1 MGFFKNRKAEKESFK
16 TKTEKLQNDSTT
28 TDIESSVSSDV
39 VVREPT
45 LKKTSPVIRT
55 IIGNKPAPVVQNQ
68 ETYPFLKANFFQA
81 LTFTWV
87 APLIKKGY
95 MRRVEDE
102 DLYQLDGDLKVR
114 EMTAKFESNLEKRVE
129 EWKRKNPEKEK
140 YTKIVVIKAINDTFK
155 SRYWKGGVA
164 KVFADM
170 AQILNPLLV
179 RSLIRY
185 IQHKGDNKIV
195 PHVGNAIGTAV
206 GISLMLVFSS
216 LMISAFFHLSML
228 TGAQTKALLTN
239 IIYRKAFKLSPR
251 ARLEFPNGKVNSL
264 VMADLSRIDLAVG
277 TFHFIWSFPISFIVA
292 LIVLVVYLGAP
303 ALLGLALILILL
315 VYMMHTTRR
324 LKTLRKQ
331 STVYID
337 KRVRAINEIVN
348 SLKMIK
354 FYCWE
359 RPYYSTVESLRT
371 NEKGF
376 ILKMQLLKA
385 TINSGVSSVAVL
397 ATMVV
402 FLTMQKINVGFQ
414 SYNIFSAVTLFN
426 TLRFPL
432 NLLPM
437 SVGFLVDALLA
448 MDRVAEF
455 LQAEECED
463 TIERHA
469 YEESENAIVIENGTF
484 NWDVEEDER
493 EKMKPQT
500 TNKSIKT
507 HKTNEGEDNEDLSF
521 PGLLNINLTIK
532 KNELVI
538 ITGSIGTGKSSLLNA
553 IEGTMRKESGD
564 SKVYGS
570 LTFCSYPWIQNETIK
585 ENILFGLPYSRS
597 KYETVVKA
605 CALDVDFTV
614 LPDGDQTEV
623 GERGITLSG
632 GQKARINLAR
642 AVYADRDI
650 ILLDDVLSA
659 VDARVGKHIM
669 NECLCG
675 LLKDKT
681 RLLAT
686 HQLSLIGAAD
696 RIIVL
701 DGSGAIDVGTQS
713 ELMARNSTFTNLMQ
727 YSKESEE
734 EEEEEVEQIEEQEEL
749 ELERQKTE
757 LSKVQTEKHDDGEE
771 AARKEKGKITVAE
784 GRGTQKISV
793 KIYANYMVLGSGR
806 LGIAIIPIFI
816 LIIILNGF
824 FQLFYSVWLSFWVS
838 HKFNISE
845 SKYTGIYI
853 MFCFLATFSFIL
865 LFSTLAALNNKAGLH
880 LFNLSAQKL
889 LKTPMWFMDITPI
902 GRIMN
907 RFTKDVDVLDTD
919 MIEQLRLFIQSVSL
933 VGGVVILC
941 GVYIP
946 WFFLILPFICVLYY
960 YLAIYYQTSA
970 LDIKRLESVKRSFV
984 FSHFNESLSGMKVI
998 KSYSSAE
1005 RFKDTY
1011 ESLIDRMDA
1020 AYFLTLANQRWL
1032 SIRLD
1037 CISSLVSFFVA
1048 ILCTCGV
1055 FNMNGAS
1062 SGLLVSYIIQISSI
1076 MSLLLRSM
1084 TQLQNDM
1091 NSVERL
1097 FEYANDLPEEGPFE
1111 KEETKPTENWPQE
1124 GAIKFDNVCL
1134 NYRENLPL
1142 VLKNVSFEV
1151 KPGEKIGICGRT
1163 GAGKSTVMNAL
1174 FRVNELVD
1182 GKVVIDD
1189 VDISTIGLNDLRSKL
1204 SIIPQDPVL
1213 FHGTIRQNLD
1223 PFGAS
1228 SDAELWDALK
1238 RSWLVEN
1245 EAAGTGKYTPGES
1258 DIKTFHKFH
1267 LDQKVE
1273 DDGANFSLGER
1284 QLLALARALVRNTRI
1299 LILDEATSSVDYE
1312 TDAKIQST
1320 IINEFRQCSILCI
1333 AHRLKTILN
1342 YDRILVLDKG
1352 EVKEFDSPWNLFQ
1365 YGGIFREMCERS
1377 NITQS
1382 DFEQLEQ

>member
-1 MGFFKNRKAEKESFK
+1 MPFFKRKISQETFKSNKEKA
-16 TKTEKLQNDSTT
+16 QVDSSTV
-28 TDIESSVSSDV
+28 TDIESNANEVLKN
-39 VVREPT
+39 PT

-55 IIGNKPAPVVQNQ
+55 IIGKTPAPIEQNH

-95 MRRVEDE
+95 LRRIEDE

-114 EMTAKFESNLEKRVE
+114 AMTEKFEQSLAKRVE
-129 EWKRKNPEKEK
+129 EWKRKNPDKEK

-155 SRYWKGGVA
+155 TRYWKGGVS
-164 KVFADM
+164 KVFADLS
-170 AQILNPLLV
+170 QILNPLLV
-179 RSLIRY
+179 RTLIKY
-185 IQHKGDNKIV
+185 IQHKGDNKVV
-195 PHVGNAIGTAV
+195 PQTGHSVGTAIG
-206 GISLMLVFSS
+206 ISVMLIFSS
-216 LMISAFFHLSML
+216 LMISSFFHLSML
-228 TGAQTKALLTN
+228 TGAQCKALLTN
-239 IIYRKAFKLSPR
+239 VIYRKAFKLSAK
-251 ARLEFPNGKVNSL
+251 ARLDFPNGKVNSL

-277 TFHFIWSFPISFIVA
+277 TFHFVWAFPISFIVA

-315 VYMMHTTRR
+315 GFMMYATRK
-324 LKTLRKQ
+324 LKNLRRQ

-337 KRVRAINEIVN
+337 KRVRSINEIIN
-348 SLKMIK
+348 TLKMIK

-359 RPYYSTVESLRT
+359 KPYYETVEKFRL
-371 NEKGF
+371 NEKRF

-385 TINSGVSSVAVL
+385 ILNSGVSSVAVL

-402 FLTMQKINVGFQ
+402 FLTMQKTSTNFQ

-432 NLLPM
+432 NVLPM
-437 SVGFLVDALLA
+437 AVGFLVDALLA

-455 LQAEECED
+455 LQAEEGED
-463 TIERHA
+463 TVER
-469 YEESENAIVIENGTF
+469 YEYDESDNAIVIENGCF
-484 NWDVEEDER
+484 KWDVEEDEDFKLKAQMTR
-493 EKMKPQT
+493 QLMKPHQ
-500 TNKSIKT
+500 
-507 HKTNEGEDNEDLSF
+507 TNEDEEGEDLSF
-521 PGLLNINLTIK
+521 PGLLNIDLTVK

-538 ITGSIGTGKSSLLNA
+538 VTGSIGTGKTSLLNA
-553 IEGTMRKESGD
+553 IEGSMRKESGD
-564 SKVYGS
+564 SKIYGS

-585 ENILFGLPYSRS
+585 ENILFGLPFIRS
-597 KYETVVKA
+597 KYESIVKA
-605 CALDVDFTV
+605 CALDVDFDV

-669 NECLCG
+669 NECICG

-701 DGSGAIDVGTQS
+701 DGSGSIDIGTYN
-713 ELMARNSTFTNLMQ
+713 ELMASNSAFAKLMEFN
-727 YSKESEE
+727 KEQEDEE
-734 EEEEEVEQIEEQEEL
+734 EEEEQLEEQEEM
-749 ELERQKTE
+749 ELERQKTQI
-757 LSKVQTEKHDDGEE
+757 SRIQSEKQEDED
-771 AARKEKGKITVAE
+771 ARKEKGRITVAE
-784 GRGTQKISV
+784 DRGTQNISFG
-793 KIYANYMVLGSGR
+793 IYANYMILGSGK
-806 LGIAIIPIFI
+806 LGVAIVPLFL
-816 LIIILNGF
+816 LIVVLNGF
-824 FQLFYSVWLSFWVS
+824 FQLFYSVWLSFWIS
-838 HKFNISE
+838 HKFDISD
-845 SKYTGIYI
+845 STYKGLYI
-853 MFCFLATFSFIL
+853 MFCFLATFSFVT
-865 LFSTLAALNNKAGLH
+865 LFSAMAALNNKAGLH

-889 LKTPMWFMDITPI
+889 LKTPMWFMDVTPI

-919 MIEQLRLFIQSVSL
+919 MIEQLRLFVQSVSL

-946 WFFLILPFICVLYY
+946 WFFLVLPFVFTLYY
-960 YLAIYYQTSA
+960 YLAHYYKTSA

-998 KSYSSAE
+998 KSYSSSE
-1005 RFKDTY
+1005 RFKDKY
-1011 ESLIDRMDA
+1011 ESLIDSMDA

-1048 ILCTCGV
+1048 MLCIFGV
-1055 FNMNGAS
+1055 FNMDGAS
-1062 SGLLVSYIIQISSI
+1062 SGLLVSYIIQIASM

-1084 TQLQNDM
+1084 TQLENDM

-1097 FEYANDLPEEGPFE
+1097 FEYAKKLPEEGPFE
-1111 KEETKPTENWPQE
+1111 LEDNKPDESWPEQGGIE
-1124 GAIKFDNVCL
+1124 FDDVCL
-1134 NYRENLPL
+1134 SYREGLPL
-1142 VLKNVSFEV
+1142 VLKNVSFKV
-1151 KPGEKIGICGRT
+1151 NPSEKIGIVGRT
-1163 GAGKSTVMNAL
+1163 GAGKSTIMNAL
-1174 FRVNELVD
+1174 FRVTELAQGRVIID
-1182 GKVVIDD
+1182 G
-1189 VDISTIGLNDLRSKL
+1189 VDISKIGLNDLRSKL

-1228 SDAELWDALK
+1228 SDFDLWDALK
-1238 RSWLVEN
+1238 RSWLVEDG
-1245 EAAGTGKYTPGES
+1245 AAGTGQFVAGKS

-1284 QLLALARALVRNTRI
+1284 QLLALARALVRNTRV

-1312 TDAKIQST
+1312 TDSKIQST

-1352 EVKEFDSPWNLFQ
+1352 EVKEFDTPLNLFKL
-1365 YGGIFREMCERS
+1365 GGIFTEMCERS
-1377 NITQS
+1377 NITET
-1382 DFEQLEQ
+1382 DFGA

>member
-1 MGFFKNRKAEKESFK
+1 MQFFKRSTSNETSSEKI
-16 TKTEKLQNDSTT
+16 QVDSSTV
-28 TDIESSVSSDV
+28 TDIESNAYDFQK
-39 VVREPT
+39 T
-45 LKKTSPVIRT
+45 AILKKTSPVIRT
-55 IIGNKPAPVVQNQ
+55 IIGKTPAPIVQNT
-68 ETYPFLKANFFQA
+68 ETYPFLRANFFET

-95 MRRVEDE
+95 LRRVEDE
-102 DLYQLDGDLKVR
+102 DLYLLDGDLKVR
-114 EMTAKFESNLEKRVE
+114 EMTERFERNLEKRIQQ
-129 EWKRKNPEKEK
+129 WRKRNPDKEK

-155 SRYWKGGVA
+155 LRFWKGGVS
-164 KVFADM
+164 KVFADLS
-170 AQILNPLLV
+170 QVLTPLLV
-179 RSLIRY
+179 RTLIKF
-185 IQHKGDNKIV
+185 IQHKGNNKTV
-195 PHVGNAIGTAV
+195 PQAGHAVGTAIG
-206 GISLMLVFSS
+206 ISVMLIFSS
-216 LMISAFFHLSML
+216 LMISSFFHLSML
-228 TGAQTKALLTN
+228 TGAQCKALLTN
-239 IIYRKAFKLSPR
+239 VIYRKSFKLSAR
-251 ARLEFPNGKVNSL
+251 GRLEFPNGKVNSL

-277 TFHFIWSFPISFIVA
+277 TFHFVWVFPVSFIVA

-315 VYMMHTTRR
+315 VFMMYTTRK
-324 LKTLRKQ
+324 LKILRRQ

-337 KRVRAINEIVN
+337 KRVRSINEIIN

-359 RPYYSTVESLRT
+359 KPYYAAVEKFRM

-385 TINSGVSSVAVL
+385 VLNSGVSSVAVL

-402 FLTMQKINVGFQ
+402 FLTMQKINVNFQ
-414 SYNIFSAVTLFN
+414 SYNVFSAVTLFN

-432 NLLPM
+432 NVLPM
-437 SVGFLVDALLA
+437 AVGFLVDALLA

-455 LQAEECED
+455 LQAEEGED
-463 TIERHA
+463 TVER
-469 YEESENAIVIENGTF
+469 YEYNESENSIVIENGTF
-484 NWDVEEDER
+484 KWDVEEDEDTKLR
-493 EKMKPQT
+493 SQT
-500 TNKSIKT
+500 TRQPIKVVES
-507 HKTNEGEDNEDLSF
+507 KTEEESEDLSF
-521 PGLLNINLTIK
+521 PGLLNISLTIK

-538 ITGSIGTGKSSLLNA
+538 VTGAIGTGKTSLLNA
-553 IEGTMRKESGD
+553 IEGSMRKESGD
-564 SKVYGS
+564 SKIYGS

-585 ENILFGLPYSRS
+585 ENILFGLPFIRS
-597 KYETVVKA
+597 KYDIIVKA
-605 CALDVDFTV
+605 CALDVDFNV

-642 AVYADRDI
+642 AVYADRDT

-669 NECLCG
+669 NECICG
-675 LLKDKT
+675 LLKNKT

-701 DGSGAIDVGTQS
+701 DGTGTIDIGTYN
-713 ELMARNSTFTNLMQ
+713 ELISSNTTFSKLME
-727 YSKESEE
+727 YSKEE
-734 EEEEEVEQIEEQEEL
+734 EEEEEVEDEQLEELEEL
-749 ELERQKTE
+749 ELERQKTQI
-757 LSKVQTEKHDDGEE
+757 SRIKSEKQEAGED
-771 AARKEKGKITVAE
+771 ARKEKGKITVAE
-784 GRGTQKISV
+784 DRGTQKISLS
-793 KIYANYMVLGSGR
+793 IYANYMIMGSGKLR
-806 LGIAIIPIFI
+806 IAIVPLFL
-816 LIIILNGF
+816 LIIVLNGF
-824 FQLFYSVWLSFWVS
+824 FQIFYSVWLSFWIS
-838 HKFNISE
+838 HKFDISDA
-845 SKYTGIYI
+845 KYTGLYI
-853 MFCFLATFSFIL
+853 MFCFLATFSFII
-865 LFSTLAALNNKAGLH
+865 LFSTMAALNNNAGLH

-889 LKTPMWFMDITPI
+889 LKTPMWFMDVTPI

-933 VGGVVILC
+933 VGAVVILC

-946 WFFLILPFICVLYY
+946 WFFLLLPFVFALYY
-960 YLAIYYQTSA
+960 YLAHYYKTSA
-970 LDIKRLESVKRSFV
+970 LDVKRLESVKRSFV

-998 KSYSSAE
+998 KAYSSTD
-1005 RFKDTY
+1005 RFKDKY
-1011 ESLIDRMDA
+1011 EQLIDNMDA

-1032 SIRLD
+1032 SVRLD
-1037 CISSLVSFFVA
+1037 VISSLVSFFVA
-1048 ILCTCGV
+1048 MLCIFGV
-1055 FNMNGAS
+1055 FNLNGAS
-1062 SGLLVSYIIQISSI
+1062 AGLLVSYIIQIATM

-1084 TQLQNDM
+1084 TQLENDM

-1097 FEYANDLPEEGPFE
+1097 FEYAKELPEEGPFE
-1111 KEETKPTENWPQE
+1111 VEENKPDESWPQQ
-1124 GAIKFDNVCL
+1124 GGIIFDDVSL
-1134 NYRENLPL
+1134 SYREGLPL
-1142 VLKNVSFEV
+1142 VLKNVSFKV
-1151 KPGEKIGICGRT
+1151 QPSEKIGIVGRT
-1163 GAGKSTVMNAL
+1163 GAGKSTIMNAL
-1174 FRVNELVD
+1174 FRVNELSN
-1182 GKVVIDD
+1182 GNVVIDG
-1189 VDISTIGLNDLRSKL
+1189 INIASIGLNDLRSKL

-1228 SDAELWDALK
+1228 SDLDLWDALK
-1238 RSWLVEN
+1238 RSWLVEDG
-1245 EAAGTGKYTPGES
+1245 AAGTGAYVTGQS
-1258 DIKTFHKFH
+1258 DIRTFHKFH

-1320 IINEFRQCSILCI
+1320 IINEFKECTILCI

-1352 EVKEFDSPWNLFQ
+1352 EVKEFDTPFNLFKF
-1365 YGGIFREMCERS
+1365 GGIFTEMCERS
-1377 NITQS
+1377 NITEV
-1382 DFEQLEQ
+1382 DFERSSYQE